1 MTITSAIQR
10 FSASTSG
17 AILADAMRRDGCLV
31 IEGMI
36 DAAAVDRIN
45 DELAPHV
52 ARRPGGLGG
61 DAYGDFWGRNTVR
74 FQGLATKSPTYVT
87 EVMLNPALLAIADEI
102 LRPNCG
108 DYWISQT
115 ETIFIGPGE
124 NAQELHR
131 DDLNWSYATAMGI
144 DLQFSVLVAVGD
156 YDAECGATM
165 AIPGSHLW
173 PRDTPVDP
181 SLAAPVELEPG
192 SAVVYL
198 GSLVH
203 GGGRNATTDRVRK
216 GVYCGYLLGWLT
228 PEEATPLSLTPEVA
242 NSVPPRA
249 RQLLGWSSQRG
260 NKATSGVAGAM
271 QLWQLDDDDLG
282 RYDGLFSNDPLPE
295 GADR

>member
-1 MTITSAIQR
+1 MTTTTTIQR
-10 FSASTSG
+10 FAASTPG
-17 AILADAMRRDGCLV
+17 AILADAMRRDGCVV
-31 IEGMI
+31 IEGLI
-36 DAAAVDRIN
+36 DAAAVGRMN
-45 DELAPHV
+45 DELASHV
-52 ARRPGGLGG
+52 ARRPDGLGG
-61 DAYGDFWGRNTVR
+61 DTYGDFWGSNTVR
-74 FQGLATKSPTYVT
+74 FQGLATKSPTYVSA
-87 EVMLNPALLAIADEI
+87 VMLNPVLLAIADEI

-144 DLQFSVLVAVGD
+144 DLQFSALVAVGD

-173 PRDTPVDP
+173 PRDKPVDP

-192 SAVVYL
+192 SALVYL

-216 GVYCGYLLGWLT
+216 AVYCGYLLGWLT
-228 PEEATPLSLTPEVA
+228 REEATALSLTPEDA
-242 NSVPPRA
+242 SSIPPRA

>member
-36 DAAAVDRIN
+36 DAAADDRIN

-61 DAYGDFWGRNTVR
+61 DAYGDFWGRNAVR

-87 EVMLNPALLAIADEI
+87 EVMLNPARLAIADEI

-165 AIPGSHLW
+165 A
-173 PRDTPVDP
+173 
-181 SLAAPVELEPG
+181 
-192 SAVVYL
+192 
-198 GSLVH
+198 
-203 GGGRNATTDRVRK
+203 
-216 GVYCGYLLGWLT
+216 
-228 PEEATPLSLTPEVA
+228 
-242 NSVPPRA
+242 
-249 RQLLGWSSQRG
+249 
-260 NKATSGVAGAM
+260 TSGVAGAM